1 MKKFQSVRGMRDI
14 LPGESQLFRALE
26 SILISAASQYGYEE
40 LRTPIL
46 EDTNLFI
53 KSIGDG
59 TDIVEKEMY
68 TFTDVKKNSFT
79 MRPEGTA
86 SCARALIEHGMNDT
100 VNKIWY
106 LGPFFRHERPQKGR
120 YRQFHQFGAELIG
133 IEGYQADYEIISLVN
148 YIWMQLNISPTLKIN
163 TIGSKDD
170 RKKYIEVLSEYI
182 NSYKSDL
189 SENEQKQ
196 VQSNPLRILDSKNKN
211 IKEMVEMAPKITKY
225 ISKESILHF
234 DNLLNT
240 LEIKGISYER
250 DEKLVRGLDYYN
262 RTVFEYID
270 NTLETQN
277 TICAGGRY
285 DSLFESLCDKT
296 IPALGFAIGIERLLE
311 YTGYKINSNKP
322 LVFYMAVLSEK
333 DYLYSESI
341 ADSIRKTSKNY
352 LVSNSYN
359 YTSLKAHLKK
369 ANKLSANYCVII
381 GEEEIKNKC
390 CQIKNMDSGNQENIR
405 ADNIENYIQSL
416 EKNRNQ
422 KDG

>member
-26 SILISAASQYGYEE
+26 NILISSANQYGYEE

-68 TFTDVKKNSFT
+68 TFTDAKKNSFT

-106 LGPFFRHERPQKGR
+106 SGPFFRHERPQKGR

-133 IEGYQADYEIISLVN
+133 VEGYQADYEIISLVN

-163 TIGSKDD
+163 TIGNKGD
-170 RKKYIEVLSEYI
+170 RMKYIKVLGEYF
-182 NSYKSDL
+182 NKYKSDL
-189 SENEQKQ
+189 SENELKQ
-196 VQSNPLRILDSKNKN
+196 AQSNPLRILDSKNKN
-211 IKEMVEMAPKITKY
+211 IKEMIEMAPKITKY

-240 LEIKGISYER
+240 LEIKNIQYER

-270 NTLETQN
+270 NSLETQN

-285 DSLFESLCDKT
+285 DSLFESLCDKK

-311 YTGYKINSNKP
+311 YTSHKIDTNKP
-322 LVFYMAVLSEK
+322 SVFYMAVLSEK

-341 ADSIRKTSKNY
+341 ANSIRKTSKNY

-369 ANKLSANYCVII
+369 ANKLSADYCVII

-390 CQIKNMDSGNQENIR
+390 CQIKNMDSGEQENIR
-405 ADNIENYIQSL
+405 VDSIENYIKSL
-416 EKNRNQ
+416 EKNRN
-422 KDG
+422 

>member
-26 SILISAASQYGYEE
+26 NILISSANQYGYEE

-68 TFTDVKKNSFT
+68 TFTDAKKNSFT

-106 LGPFFRHERPQKGR
+106 SGPFFRHERPQKGR

-133 IEGYQADYEIISLVN
+133 VEGYQADYEIISLVN

-163 TIGSKDD
+163 TIGNKGD
-170 RKKYIEVLSEYI
+170 RMKYIKVLGEYF
-182 NSYKSDL
+182 NKYKSDL
-189 SENEQKQ
+189 SENELKQ
-196 VQSNPLRILDSKNKN
+196 AQSNPLRILDSKNKN
-211 IKEMVEMAPKITKY
+211 IKEMIEMAPKITKY

-240 LEIKGISYER
+240 LEIKNIQYER

-270 NTLETQN
+270 NSLETQN

-285 DSLFESLCDKT
+285 DSLFESLCDKK
-296 IPALGFAIGIERLLE
+296 IPALGFAIGIERLIE
-311 YTGYKINSNKP
+311 YTSHKIDINKP
-322 LVFYMAVLSEK
+322 SVFYMAVLSEK

-341 ADSIRKTSKNY
+341 ANSIRKTSKNY

-359 YTSLKAHLKK
+359 YISLKAHLKK
-369 ANKLSANYCVII
+369 ANKLSADYCVII

-390 CQIKNMDSGNQENIR
+390 CQIKNMDSGEQENIR
-405 ADNIENYIQSL
+405 VDSIENYIKSL
-416 EKNRNQ
+416 EKNRN
-422 KDG
+422 

>member
-170 RKKYIEVLSEYI
+170 RKKYIEVLSEYF

-381 GEEEIKNKC
+381 GAEEIKNKC

>member
-26 SILISAASQYGYEE
+26 NILISSANQYGYEE

-68 TFTDVKKNSFT
+68 TFTDAKKNSFT

-106 LGPFFRHERPQKGR
+106 SGPFFRHERPQKGR
-120 YRQFHQFGAELIG
+120 YRQFHQFGAEMIG

-163 TIGSKDD
+163 TIGNKGD
-170 RKKYIEVLSEYI
+170 RMKYIKVLGEYF
-182 NSYKSDL
+182 NKYKSDL
-189 SENEQKQ
+189 SENELKQ
-196 VQSNPLRILDSKNKN
+196 AQSNPLRILDSKNKN
-211 IKEMVEMAPKITKY
+211 IKEMIEMAPKITKY

-240 LEIKGISYER
+240 LEIKNIQYER

-270 NTLETQN
+270 NSLETQN

-285 DSLFESLCDKT
+285 DSLFESLCDKK

-311 YTGYKINSNKP
+311 YTSYKIDTNKP
-322 LVFYMAVLSEK
+322 SVFYMAVLSEK

-341 ADSIRKTSKNY
+341 ANSIRKTSKNY

-369 ANKLSANYCVII
+369 ANKLSADYCVII

-390 CQIKNMDSGNQENIR
+390 CQIKNMDSGDQENIR
-405 ADNIENYIQSL
+405 VDNIENYIKSL
-416 EKNRNQ
+416 EKNRN
-422 KDG
+422 

>member
-26 SILISAASQYGYEE
+26 NILISSANQYGYEE

-68 TFTDVKKNSFT
+68 TFTDAKKNSFT

-106 LGPFFRHERPQKGR
+106 SGPFFRHERPQKGR
-120 YRQFHQFGAELIG
+120 YRQFHQFGAEMIG

-163 TIGSKDD
+163 TIGNKDD
-170 RKKYIEVLSEYI
+170 RKKYIKVLGEYF
-182 NSYKSDL
+182 NKYKSDL
-189 SENEQKQ
+189 SENELKQ
-196 VQSNPLRILDSKNKN
+196 AQSNPLRILDSKNKN
-211 IKEMVEMAPKITKY
+211 IKEMIEMAPKITKY

-240 LEIKGISYER
+240 LEIKNIQYER

-270 NTLETQN
+270 NSLETQN

-285 DSLFESLCDKT
+285 DSLFESLCDKK

-311 YTGYKINSNKP
+311 YTSYKIDTNKP
-322 LVFYMAVLSEK
+322 SVFYMAVLSEK

-341 ADSIRKTSKNY
+341 ANSIRKTSKNY

-369 ANKLSANYCVII
+369 ANKLSADYCVII

-390 CQIKNMDSGNQENIR
+390 CQIKNMDSGDQENIR
-405 ADNIENYIQSL
+405 VDNIENYIKSL
-416 EKNRNQ
+416 EKNRN
-422 KDG
+422 

>member
-26 SILISAASQYGYEE
+26 NILISSANQYGYEE

-68 TFTDVKKNSFT
+68 TFTDAKKNSFT

-106 LGPFFRHERPQKGR
+106 SGPFFRHERPQKGR
-120 YRQFHQFGAELIG
+120 YRQFHQFGAEMIG

-170 RKKYIEVLSEYI
+170 RKKYIEVLSEYF

-211 IKEMVEMAPKITKY
+211 IKEMIDMAPKITKY

-341 ADSIRKTSKNY
+341 ANSIRKTSKNY

>member
-170 RKKYIEVLSEYI
+170 RKKYIEVLSEYF

-322 LVFYMAVLSEK
+322 LVFYMAVLSEE

-341 ADSIRKTSKNY
+341 ANSIRKTSKNY

>member
-26 SILISAASQYGYEE
+26 NILISSANQYGYKE

-59 TDIVEKEMY
+59 TDIVAKEMY
-68 TFTDVKKNSFT
+68 TFTDAKKNSFT

-106 LGPFFRHERPQKGR
+106 SGPFFRHERPQKGR

-133 IEGYQADYEIISLVN
+133 VEGYQADYEIISLVN

-163 TIGSKDD
+163 TIGNKDD
-170 RKKYIEVLSEYI
+170 RKKYIKVLGEYF
-182 NSYKSDL
+182 NKYKSDL
-189 SENEQKQ
+189 SENELKQ
-196 VQSNPLRILDSKNKN
+196 AQSNPLRILDSKNKN
-211 IKEMVEMAPKITKY
+211 IKEMIEMAPKITKY

-240 LEIKGISYER
+240 LEIKNIQYER

-270 NTLETQN
+270 NSLETQN

-285 DSLFESLCDKT
+285 DSLFESLCDKK

-311 YTGYKINSNKP
+311 YTSYKIDTNKP
-322 LVFYMAVLSEK
+322 SVFYMAVLSEK

-341 ADSIRKTSKNY
+341 ANSIRKTSKNY

-369 ANKLSANYCVII
+369 ANKLSADYCVII

-390 CQIKNMDSGNQENIR
+390 CQIKNMDSGDQENIR
-405 ADNIENYIQSL
+405 VDSIENYIKSL
-416 EKNRNQ
+416 EKNRN
-422 KDG
+422 

>member
-26 SILISAASQYGYEE
+26 SILISSASQYGYEE

-170 RKKYIEVLSEYI
+170 RKKYIEVLSEYF
-182 NSYKSDL
+182 NNYKSDL
-189 SENEQKQ
+189 SINEQKQ

-211 IKEMVEMAPKITKY
+211 IKEMIDMAPKITKY

>member
-26 SILISAASQYGYEE
+26 NILISSANQYGYKE

-68 TFTDVKKNSFT
+68 TFTDAKKNSFT

-106 LGPFFRHERPQKGR
+106 SGPFFRHERPQKGR

-133 IEGYQADYEIISLVN
+133 VEGYQADYEIISLVN

-163 TIGSKDD
+163 TIGNKGD
-170 RKKYIEVLSEYI
+170 RKKYIKVLGEYF
-182 NSYKSDL
+182 NKYKSDL
-189 SENEQKQ
+189 SENELKQ
-196 VQSNPLRILDSKNKN
+196 AQSNPLRILDSKNKN
-211 IKEMVEMAPKITKY
+211 IKEMIEMAPKITKY

-240 LEIKGISYER
+240 LEIKNIQYER

-270 NTLETQN
+270 NSLETQN

-285 DSLFESLCDKT
+285 DSLFESLCDKK

-311 YTGYKINSNKP
+311 YTSHKIDINKP
-322 LVFYMAVLSEK
+322 SVFYMAVLSEK

-341 ADSIRKTSKNY
+341 ANSIRKTSKNY

-369 ANKLSANYCVII
+369 ANKLSADYCVII

-390 CQIKNMDSGNQENIR
+390 CQIKNMDSGDQENIR
-405 ADNIENYIQSL
+405 VDSIENYIKSL
-416 EKNRNQ
+416 EKNRN
-422 KDG
+422 

>member
-26 SILISAASQYGYEE
+26 NILISSANQYGYKE

-59 TDIVEKEMY
+59 TDIVAKEMY
-68 TFTDVKKNSFT
+68 TFTDAKKNSFT

-106 LGPFFRHERPQKGR
+106 SGPFFRHERPQKGR

-163 TIGSKDD
+163 TIGNKGD
-170 RKKYIEVLSEYI
+170 RMKYIKVLGEYF
-182 NSYKSDL
+182 NKYKSDL
-189 SENEQKQ
+189 SENELKQ
-196 VQSNPLRILDSKNKN
+196 AQSNPLRILDSKNKN
-211 IKEMVEMAPKITKY
+211 IKEMIEMAPKITKY

-240 LEIKGISYER
+240 LEIKNIQYER

-270 NTLETQN
+270 NSLETQN

-285 DSLFESLCDKT
+285 DSLFESLCDKK
-296 IPALGFAIGIERLLE
+296 IPALGFAIGIERLIE
-311 YTGYKINSNKP
+311 YTSHKIDINKP
-322 LVFYMAVLSEK
+322 SVFYMAVLSEK

-341 ADSIRKTSKNY
+341 ANSIRKTSKNY

>member
-26 SILISAASQYGYEE
+26 NILISSANQYGYKE

-59 TDIVEKEMY
+59 TDIVAKEMY
-68 TFTDVKKNSFT
+68 TFTDAKKNSFT

-106 LGPFFRHERPQKGR
+106 SGPFFRHERPQKGR

-133 IEGYQADYEIISLVN
+133 VEGYQADYEIISLVN

-163 TIGSKDD
+163 TIGNKGD
-170 RKKYIEVLSEYI
+170 RKKYIKVLGEYF
-182 NSYKSDL
+182 NKYKSDL
-189 SENEQKQ
+189 SENELKQ
-196 VQSNPLRILDSKNKN
+196 AQSNPLRILDSKNKN
-211 IKEMVEMAPKITKY
+211 IKEMIEMAPKITKY

-240 LEIKGISYER
+240 LEIKNIQYER

-270 NTLETQN
+270 NSLETQN

-285 DSLFESLCDKT
+285 DSLFESLCDKK
-296 IPALGFAIGIERLLE
+296 IPALGFAIGIERLIE
-311 YTGYKINSNKP
+311 YTSHKIDINKP
-322 LVFYMAVLSEK
+322 SVFYMAVLSEK

-341 ADSIRKTSKNY
+341 ANSIRKTSKNY

-359 YTSLKAHLKK
+359 YISLKAHLKK
-369 ANKLSANYCVII
+369 ANKLSADYCVII

-390 CQIKNMDSGNQENIR
+390 CQIKNMDSGDQENIR
-405 ADNIENYIQSL
+405 VDSIENYIKSL
-416 EKNRNQ
+416 EKNRN
-422 KDG
+422 

>member
-26 SILISAASQYGYEE
+26 NILISAANQYGYEE

-106 LGPFFRHERPQKGR
+106 SGPFFRHERPQKGR

-148 YIWMQLNISPTLKIN
+148 HIWMQLNISPTLKIN

-170 RKKYIEVLSEYI
+170 RKKYIEVLGKYF
-182 NSYKSDL
+182 NNYKSDL

-211 IKEMVEMAPKITKY
+211 IKEMIEMAPKITKY

-311 YTGYKINSNKP
+311 YTDYKINPNKP

-341 ADSIRKTSKNY
+341 ANSIRKTSKNY

-381 GEEEIKNKC
+381 GAEEIKNKC

-405 ADNIENYIQSL
+405 AENIENYIQNL

>member
-26 SILISAASQYGYEE
+26 NILISSANQYGYKE

-59 TDIVEKEMY
+59 TDIVAKEMY
-68 TFTDVKKNSFT
+68 TFTDAKKNSFT

-106 LGPFFRHERPQKGR
+106 SGPFFRHERPQKGR

-133 IEGYQADYEIISLVN
+133 VEGYQADYEIISLVN

-163 TIGSKDD
+163 TIGNKGD
-170 RKKYIEVLSEYI
+170 RKKYIKVLGEYF
-182 NSYKSDL
+182 NKYKSDL
-189 SENEQKQ
+189 SENELKQ
-196 VQSNPLRILDSKNKN
+196 AQSNPLRILDSKNKN
-211 IKEMVEMAPKITKY
+211 IKEMIEMAPKITKY

-240 LEIKGISYER
+240 LEIKNIQYER

-270 NTLETQN
+270 NSLETQN

-285 DSLFESLCDKT
+285 DSLFESLCDKK
-296 IPALGFAIGIERLLE
+296 IPALGFAIGIERLIE
-311 YTGYKINSNKP
+311 YTSHKIDINKP
-322 LVFYMAVLSEK
+322 SVFYMAVLSEK

-341 ADSIRKTSKNY
+341 ANSIRKTSKNY

-369 ANKLSANYCVII
+369 ANKLSADYCVII

-390 CQIKNMDSGNQENIR
+390 CQIKNMDSGEQENIR
-405 ADNIENYIQSL
+405 VDSIENYIKSL
-416 EKNRNQ
+416 EKNRN
-422 KDG
+422 

>member
-26 SILISAASQYGYEE
+26 NILISSANQYGYEE

-68 TFTDVKKNSFT
+68 TFTDAKKNSFT

-106 LGPFFRHERPQKGR
+106 SGPFFRHERPQKGR

-133 IEGYQADYEIISLVN
+133 VEGYQADYEIISLVN

-163 TIGSKDD
+163 TIGNKDD
-170 RKKYIEVLSEYI
+170 RKKYIKVLGEYF
-182 NSYKSDL
+182 NKYKSDL
-189 SENEQKQ
+189 SENELKQ
-196 VQSNPLRILDSKNKN
+196 AQSNPLRILDSKNKN
-211 IKEMVEMAPKITKY
+211 IKEMIEMAPKITKY

-240 LEIKGISYER
+240 LEIKNIQYER

-270 NTLETQN
+270 NSLETQN

-285 DSLFESLCDKT
+285 DSLFESLCDKK

-311 YTGYKINSNKP
+311 YTSYKIDTNKP
-322 LVFYMAVLSEK
+322 SVFYMAVLSEK

-341 ADSIRKTSKNY
+341 ANSIRKTSKNY

-369 ANKLSANYCVII
+369 ANKLSADYCVII

-390 CQIKNMDSGNQENIR
+390 CQIKNMDSGEQENIR
-405 ADNIENYIQSL
+405 VDSIENYIKSL
-416 EKNRNQ
+416 EKNRN
-422 KDG
+422 

>member
-170 RKKYIEVLSEYI
+170 RKKYIEVLSEYF

-270 NTLETQN
+270 DTLETQN

>member
-170 RKKYIEVLSEYI
+170 RKKYIEVLSEYF

-311 YTGYKINSNKP
+311 YTGYKINANKP

-341 ADSIRKTSKNY
+341 ANSIRMSSKNY

-359 YTSLKAHLKK
+359 YTSIKAHLKK
-369 ANKLSANYCVII
+369 ANKLSADYCVII

-390 CQIKNMDSGNQENIR
+390 CQIKNMNSGNQEDISI
-405 ADNIENYIQSL
+405 DNIENYMKSL
-416 EKNRNQ
+416 ENNRN
-422 KDG
+422 

>member
-26 SILISAASQYGYEE
+26 NILISSANQYGYEE

-68 TFTDVKKNSFT
+68 TFTDAKKNSFT

-106 LGPFFRHERPQKGR
+106 SGPFFRHERPQKGR

-133 IEGYQADYEIISLVN
+133 VEGYQADYEIISLVN

-163 TIGSKDD
+163 TIGNKGD
-170 RKKYIEVLSEYI
+170 RMKYIKVLGEYF
-182 NSYKSDL
+182 NKYKSDL
-189 SENEQKQ
+189 SENELKQ
-196 VQSNPLRILDSKNKN
+196 AQSNPLRILDSKNKN
-211 IKEMVEMAPKITKY
+211 IKEMIEMAPKITKY

-240 LEIKGISYER
+240 LEIKNIQYER

-270 NTLETQN
+270 NSLETQN

-285 DSLFESLCDKT
+285 DSLFESLCDKK
-296 IPALGFAIGIERLLE
+296 IPALGFAIGIERLIE
-311 YTGYKINSNKP
+311 YTSHKIDINKP
-322 LVFYMAVLSEK
+322 SVFYMAVLSEK

-341 ADSIRKTSKNY
+341 ANSIRKTSKNY

-369 ANKLSANYCVII
+369 ANKLSADYCVII

-390 CQIKNMDSGNQENIR
+390 CQIKNMDSGEQENIR
-405 ADNIENYIQSL
+405 VDSIENYIKSL
-416 EKNRNQ
+416 EKNRN
-422 KDG
+422 

>member
-26 SILISAASQYGYEE
+26 NILISSANQYGYEE

-68 TFTDVKKNSFT
+68 TFTDAKKNSFT

-106 LGPFFRHERPQKGR
+106 SGPFFRHERPQKGR

-163 TIGSKDD
+163 TIGNKGD
-170 RKKYIEVLSEYI
+170 RMKYIKVLGEYF
-182 NSYKSDL
+182 NKYKSDL
-189 SENEQKQ
+189 SENELKQ
-196 VQSNPLRILDSKNKN
+196 AQSNPLRILDSKNKN
-211 IKEMVEMAPKITKY
+211 IKEMIEMAPKITKY

-240 LEIKGISYER
+240 LEIKNIQYER

-270 NTLETQN
+270 NSLETQN

-285 DSLFESLCDKT
+285 DSLFESLCDKK
-296 IPALGFAIGIERLLE
+296 IPALGFAIGIERLIE
-311 YTGYKINSNKP
+311 YTSHKIDINKP
-322 LVFYMAVLSEK
+322 SVFYMAVLSEK

-341 ADSIRKTSKNY
+341 ANSIRKTSKNY

-359 YTSLKAHLKK
+359 YISLKAHLKK
-369 ANKLSANYCVII
+369 ANKLSADYCVII

-390 CQIKNMDSGNQENIR
+390 CQIKNMDSGDQENIR
-405 ADNIENYIQSL
+405 VDSIENYIKSL
-416 EKNRNQ
+416 EKNRN
-422 KDG
+422 

>member
-26 SILISAASQYGYEE
+26 GILISAASQYGYEE

-68 TFTDVKKNSFT
+68 TFTDAKKNSFT

-106 LGPFFRHERPQKGR
+106 SGPFFRHERPQKGR
-120 YRQFHQFGAELIG
+120 YRQFHQFGAEMIG

-163 TIGSKDD
+163 TIGNKGD
-170 RKKYIEVLSEYI
+170 RMKYIKVLGEYF
-182 NSYKSDL
+182 NKYKSDL
-189 SENEQKQ
+189 SENELKQ
-196 VQSNPLRILDSKNKN
+196 AQSNPLRILDSKNKN
-211 IKEMVEMAPKITKY
+211 IKEMIEMAPKITKY

-240 LEIKGISYER
+240 LEIKNIQYER

-270 NTLETQN
+270 NSLETQN

-285 DSLFESLCDKT
+285 DSLFESLCDKK

-311 YTGYKINSNKP
+311 YTSHKIDTNKP
-322 LVFYMAVLSEK
+322 SVFYMAVLSEK

-341 ADSIRKTSKNY
+341 ANSIRKTSKNY

-369 ANKLSANYCVII
+369 ANKLSADYCVII

-390 CQIKNMDSGNQENIR
+390 CQIKNMDSGDQENIR
-405 ADNIENYIQSL
+405 VDSIENYIKSL
-416 EKNRNQ
+416 EKNRN
-422 KDG
+422 

>member
-26 SILISAASQYGYEE
+26 NILISSANQYGYEE

-68 TFTDVKKNSFT
+68 TFTDAKKNSFT

-106 LGPFFRHERPQKGR
+106 SGPFFRHERPQKGR

-133 IEGYQADYEIISLVN
+133 VEGYQADYEIISLVN

-163 TIGSKDD
+163 TIGNKGD
-170 RKKYIEVLSEYI
+170 RKKYIKVLGEYF
-182 NSYKSDL
+182 NKYKSDL
-189 SENEQKQ
+189 SENELKQ
-196 VQSNPLRILDSKNKN
+196 AQSNPLRILDSKNKN
-211 IKEMVEMAPKITKY
+211 IKEMIEMAPKITKY

-240 LEIKGISYER
+240 LEIKNIQYER

-270 NTLETQN
+270 NSLETQN

-285 DSLFESLCDKT
+285 DSLFESLCDKK

-311 YTGYKINSNKP
+311 YTSHKIDTNKP
-322 LVFYMAVLSEK
+322 SVFYMAVLSEK

-341 ADSIRKTSKNY
+341 ANSIRKTSKNY

-369 ANKLSANYCVII
+369 ANKLSADYCVII

-390 CQIKNMDSGNQENIR
+390 CQIKNMDSGEQENIR
-405 ADNIENYIQSL
+405 VDSIENYIKSL
-416 EKNRNQ
+416 EKNRN
-422 KDG
+422 